1 MKKSTVWPLLLT
13 LIIILSLS
21 APLVWADEDYSN
33 EPWER
38 AALYLGAFFVDA
50 DTDLKL
56 GGGGLDVNVDGEEIL
71 GLDET
76 YTAFRGD
83 LLWRITRRN
92 RIDFTYYALHRDGSE
107 ALVIDI
113 PDGEGGT
120 VQIGQGVKTQFDI
133 DILRGSY
140 AWSFFKDERFD
151 LAVAA
156 GLYGL
161 KVDFKFETEG
171 VVGGTDERTDFAFPL
186 PVIGLRGNFALS
198 EKWFIR
204 QSFDFFYVKIDDYE
218 GTLVDFLAAV
228 EWNAL
233 KYLGLGVGYNYV
245 LMNLEYSGSDD
256 FLSEFDLRYGG
267 LLAYAKIYF

>member
-1 MKKSTVWPLLLT
+1 MKKSTVWTWLLT
-13 LIIILSLS
+13 FIIILTLS
-21 APLVWADEDYSN
+21 APLVWAEEDYSN

-38 AALYLGAFFVDA
+38 AALYLGAFFVNA
-50 DTDLKL
+50 DTNLDL
-56 GGGGLDVNVDGEEIL
+56 GGPVSVNIDGEEIL
-71 GLDET
+71 GLDED

-92 RIDFTYYALHRDGSE
+92 RIDFTYYALHRDGTE

-113 PDGEGGT
+113 PDPGGGPGFT
-120 VQIGQGVKTQFDI
+120 IGQRVETKFDL

-140 AWSFFKDERFD
+140 AWSFFKDEKFD
-151 LAVAA
+151 LAIAA

-161 KVDFKFETEG
+161 KVDFEIETEG
-171 VVGGTDERTDFAFPL
+171 VVGAARETTDFAFPL
-186 PVIGLRGNFALS
+186 PVVGLRGSFALTD
-198 EKWFIR
+198 KWFLR
-204 QSFDFFYVKIDDYE
+204 QSFDFFYVKIGDYE
-218 GTLVDFLAAV
+218 GTLVDLLASV

-233 KYLGLGVGYNYV
+233 KYLGLGVGYNFV
-245 LMNLEYSGSDD
+245 SMNLEYSGSDD

>member
-1 MKKSTVWPLLLT
+1 MKKSNVWTWLLT
-13 LIIILSLS
+13 FIIILTLS
-21 APLVWADEDYSN
+21 APLVWAEEDYSN

-50 DTDLKL
+50 DTDLQL
-56 GGGGLDVNVDGEEIL
+56 GGDLTVNIDGEDIL

-83 LLWRITRRN
+83 LFWRITRRN

-107 ALVIDI
+107 ALVVDI
-113 PDGEGGT
+113 PDGSGGT
-120 VQIGQGVKTQFDI
+120 VSIGQGVKTQFDI

-151 LAVAA
+151 LAIAA

-161 KVDFKFETEG
+161 KVDFEFETEG
-171 VVGGTDERTDFAFPL
+171 VVGGTRETTDFAFPL
-186 PVIGLRGNFALS
+186 PVIGLRGAFALTD
-198 EKWFIR
+198 KWFIR

-218 GTLVDFLAAV
+218 GTLVDFLASI